1 MSDVCNVTYA
11 VDFVKTN
18 LSDAA
23 TVAQQLQVSTEFIL
37 GLSAAESGWGRDWN
51 ATKVVNGQPAR
62 NFFSLQG
69 DASSPFANGSMKSGG
84 GTSLSTFASY
94 LDSAKSFAAQYG
106 TLVKGKATA
115 KEFATALVP
124 RFNPGKAPLGNPTF
138 IQDLVSIIGTTKARM
153 GCK

>member
-1 MSDVCNVTYA
+1 MSRPFWCSTRLVTWPFSFFTNSICAYNHDSPGVWRKTMSDVCNVTYA

-115 KEFATALVP
+115 KEF
-124 RFNPGKAPLGNPTF
+124 
-138 IQDLVSIIGTTKARM
+138 
-153 GCK
+153 